1 MLSNLHGRILNFDTT
16 AADLGTLFTKQG
28 RVKNPEVVTDLH
40 SDRFRGFGFVEMA
53 IPDDATTAISALHG
67 RNLDGRALTVAIAKP
82 RSR

>member
-1 MLSNLHGRILNFDTT
+1 MFSSLHGRILNFHTT

-40 SDRFRGFGFVEMA
+40 GDRSPGCGFVETA
-53 IPDDATTAISALHG
+53 TPDDASSAISALDG